1 MVRTLG
7 EICNSIHCTIWLL
20 CIDLSLECTPQRYS
34 NTNIPNLVNTRKGLQ
49 RYDDTILT
57 VELSPDN
64 KIFFVY
70 IRFGSNLRYLELPCD
85 LITIEVLYTVHLY
98 LCVYCTLKYNYIIC
112 ICLIGTCLKIFNL
125 KPINVCKSVL
135 LGWQY
140 GITNVCTICTV

>member
-1 MVRTLG
+1 MMTLYLPLHYPL
-7 EICNSIHCTIWLL
+7 IIKYFL
-20 CIDLSLECTPQRYS
+20 
-34 NTNIPNLVNTRKGLQ
+34 
-49 RYDDTILT
+49 
-57 VELSPDN
+57 
-64 KIFFVY
+64 Y

-85 LITIEVLYTVHLY
+85 LITIEVYTVLYTVHLYSVQCTLYTVHLY

-140 GITNVCTICTV
+140 GITNVCTICITLMNAIA